1 MTPPRILIVDDQRN
15 WRQVMKSLL
24 IGGGYDVDTA
34 ASVSEAWD
42 LLDVKT
48 FHVAILD
55 VRLVDRN
62 PYDVQGIEL
71 LEQMRERLKEH
82 CPVIIMT
89 GYAFEGLEEIIKTR
103 YGVRAFVNK
112 GRLPG
117 LHGLRNLIASILQD
131 TEGGDLPPV
140 KYVLNP

>member
-1 MTPPRILIVDDQRN
+1 MPPPRILIVDDQKN
-15 WRQVMKSLL
+15 WREVMRSVL

-34 ASVSEAWD
+34 ATVSEVWR
-42 LLDVKT
+42 LLRTET
-48 FHVAILD
+48 FDVAILD

-71 LEQMRERLKEH
+71 LEQMKERLKEH

-89 GYAFEGLEEIIKTR
+89 GYSFEGLEETMKTK

-112 GRLPG
+112 GELPG
-117 LHGLRNLIASILQD
+117 VYGLRNLIASILAD
-131 TEGGDLPPV
+131 TEGSDLPPAE
-140 KYVLNP
+140 